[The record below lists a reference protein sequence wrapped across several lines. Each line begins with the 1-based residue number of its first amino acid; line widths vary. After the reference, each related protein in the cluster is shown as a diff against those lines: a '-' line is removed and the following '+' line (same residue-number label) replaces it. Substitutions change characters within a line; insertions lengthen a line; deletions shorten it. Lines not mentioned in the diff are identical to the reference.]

1 MTADDFESL
10 RTRFFEPLATTLGLT
25 SARSILGEG
34 YAVVSAAAANVRVY
48 FESDRGLCAFA
59 IGAASA
65 DKSLCA
71 VEEIA
76 KRFPRI
82 RRIPEGE
89 QRLTLAEQASFV
101 AEHWGDLQTMFSPD
115 HMRET
120 LAWREP

>member
-10 RTRFFEPLATTLGLT
+10 RTKFFDPLATTLGLT
-25 SARSILGEG
+25 SARSTLGDS

-48 FESDRGLCAFA
+48 FERDRGLCAFA
-59 IGAASA
+59 VGAASA
-65 DKSLCA
+65 DRSPCA

-82 RRIPEGE
+82 RRIPGGE
-89 QRLTLAEQASFV
+89 QRLTLAEQASFIT
-101 AEHWGDLQTMFSPD
+101 EHWGDLQTMFSPD

-120 LAWREP
+120 LAWRDL